1 MDGQRKILIAGAV
14 VAGLVLVWLG
24 LQNTGRSHLLGTNNP
39 DAKSEP
45 FRSCDPAIEEAVG
58 ESLKFSV
65 LTTAV
70 IETPEGLDVYR
81 GFTSSSGTGEALCKV
96 RNGKVEIVLNPE
108 APPPAPEPAP
118 PQEGDL
124 PPEPAAE
131 PPPAN

>member
-1 MDGQRKILIAGAV
+1 MDGQRKILIAAAA

-24 LQNTGRSHLLGTNNP
+24 LQNSGRSHLLGTNNP

-70 IETPEGLDVYR
+70 IETPEGLNVYR

-96 RNGKVEIVLNPE
+96 RNGTVEIELNPGPPPPAEE
-108 APPPAPEPAP
+108 APP
-118 PQEGDL
+118 QKGDL
-124 PPEPAAE
+124 PPAPPVE